1 MRIVSAN
8 VIGSGRLGMACLV
21 AALCL
26 PAAVL
31 LTGCRGP
38 AIAGP
43 DEAAVTN
50 GVAAVLAAGPGR
62 REGVIGALLRPGI
75 AVNVQVMVAG
85 AKEVDEPRRRISDAG
100 SITLPLIGTV
110 NLAGRTVTEA
120 RLLLESLY
128 GRYFVK
134 PQVVLESTIDS
145 GEGAVSPWGHVT
157 VLGRV
162 KNPGQVSIP
171 PTRDLTVSRA
181 IQLAG
186 GLDSSARRNAI
197 LVTRTTDGESE
208 QIKVSLDNIGARGS
222 ADNDI
227 ALLPGDVVFVPESV
241 F

>member
-1 MRIVSAN
+1 
-8 VIGSGRLGMACLV
+8 MACLV
-21 AALCL
+21 AALLL
-26 PAAVL
+26 PVAAL

-43 DEAAVTN
+43 DEAVVVTN
-50 GVAAVLAAGPGR
+50 TVPETVARAAQPPR
-62 REGVIGALLRPGI
+62 REGVIGAVLRPGI
-75 AVNVQVMVAG
+75 SINVQVVVAG
-85 AKEVDEPRRRISDAG
+85 AKEVDEPRRRISDSG

-110 NLAGRTVTEA
+110 YLEGRTVTQA

-128 GRYFVK
+128 GRYFVR
-134 PQVVLESTIDS
+134 PQVVLESTIDD
-145 GEGAVSPWGHVT
+145 GEGAASPWGHVT

-162 KNPGQVSIP
+162 KNPGQVNIP
-171 PTRDLTVSRA
+171 PTLDLTVSRA

-208 QIKVSLDNIGARGS
+208 QIRVSLDSIGALGS
-222 ADNDI
+222 AENDI